1 MKRLCL
7 SIVCLAG
14 AVVWTQASGQTVPAS
29 QAKSTRHAAKLK
41 TVEPADSKT
50 ASLGEIQFSNPYAPP
65 VGVHK
70 TAVTPFPVKQTEE
83 PADPQGGGMSFTAG
97 RDAPDAPFTG
107 GLKFRF

>member
-14 AVVWTQASGQTVPAS
+14 AVAWTEASAQSQSTNVP
-29 QAKSTRHAAKLK
+29 KSTKHAAKFK
-41 TVEPADSKT
+41 MIDPIASKT
-50 ASLGEIQFSNPYAPP
+50 ASLGEIQFSDPYAPP

-70 TAVTPFPVKQTEE
+70 TAVTPFPTRQTEE
-83 PADPQGGGMSFTAG
+83 PHDPQGGGMSFTAG
-97 RDAPDAPFTG
+97 KDAPDAPFTG